1 MTITVTLTATA
12 TDEWLAAAEAP
23 DCESAVLAARTL
35 WHDAQQAERELR
47 RSSSAYRPC
56 NIRFSNADTGQTLH
70 FTKERP
76 S

>member
-47 RSSSAYRPC
+47 RSSSAYSWASACAR
-56 NIRFSNADTGQTLH
+56 RGRSDEAA
-70 FTKERP
+70 
-76 S
+76 